1 MPLYIFQNPET
12 GEIKE
17 VVQSMNQEHTYTED
31 GTEWDRV
38 WTTPQVAM
46 DVKIDPFSTKQFV
59 DKTNKPGTYG
69 DLMDRSAELSEARA
83 EKNGG
88 VDPVK
93 QKFFDDYSKTRGG
106 KRHPEESKNKVIEI

>member
-1 MPLYIFQNPET
+1 MPLYIFENPET

-17 VVQSMNQEHTYTED
+17 ILQSMTEEHIYSEN
-31 GTEWDRV
+31 GIQWNRV
-38 WTTPQVAM
+38 WTTPQVAI
-46 DVKIDPFSTKQFV
+46 DVKIDPFSKKQFV

-88 VDPVK
+88 VDPIK
-93 QKFFDDYSKTRGG
+93 QKFFDDYAKKRGG
-106 KRHPEESKNKVIEI
+106 KRHPEESKNKTIQV